1 METSLRII
9 TTTIILLWS
18 IQTYKCTEGFKP
30 DENVEKVL
38 VNGVAEIKCDVSSNI
53 DGDQV
58 LLVVWYKNNLP
69 IYSYD
74 TRGSHAGT
82 PSHWKDNEILENRA
96 IFRTI
101 RSPAE
106 LVIKP
111 VQEKDAGNFRCRV
124 DFKLSPTRNS
134 NVNLQVVVP
143 PAVPVIYN
151 EQNLP
156 IESRAG
162 PYEESGQLILA
173 CVVMGGSP
181 APKVKW
187 YENGKEL
194 PTEANDYSFPSS
206 KTTNKLIVK
215 NLSRIHQ
222 HAVYTCQASNFPNK
236 FVSKNITIE
245 LYCELSKAFRMFLH
259 GEFTFL
265 LSFLVRP
272 LEVEIMFNN
281 QPLSADRQY
290 EVECQAIGSRPP
302 SVITW
307 WMNGVALVAQPTKTS
322 PDGNITT
329 STLLF
334 TPTRQDNGKN
344 LVCRATNEL
353 VRNGIK
359 ETTLKMNVFYPPSV
373 TLQLGPSLNPD
384 DIEEGDDC
392 YFECII
398 KANPPT
404 YKVVWRHNGLPIAH
418 NTKRTIMSSDN
429 LALQAVSRYQ
439 AGNYTCVASNVEG
452 DGESNVVELKVMY
465 KPICR
470 SEQKRIYGVAR
481 NEAAEILCEVDAF
494 PPPESFKWS
503 FNNTAETFEM
513 PQSDY
518 RIHSSQASTLS
529 YTPVKEVDFG
539 TILCWADNVVG
550 QQKEPCVFHLIA
562 AGKPD
567 VPYNCTLVNQTSES
581 LEVDC
586 NEGFDGGQRQW
597 FIMEIFDQHTNMLQA
612 NISSKYPVFT
622 VSGLDSGKFLKIVI
636 YAINVKGRSDSVLLE
651 AFTLKAAEKQTGQH
665 ESLDR
670 STMLSFGIL
679 VGLLTALVCV
689 IIGIIVVLK
698 IRTANNK
705 KSNNKQRPGNLP
717 IKEKISVPLSQS
729 EEMYDEKNP
738 DVVPSNEDPEYKL
751 KSANQTPTA
760 LSNAL
765 TNNHEI
771 SRNIMDERK
780 AFIKGAGD
788 VHYAELTLQMPKDE
802 TKSLLNHAKK
812 PPPPPAYSA
821 YFDDPTIY
829 AQIDHCNFSKSSTAN
844 LLGSSGQSL
853 NNGSLKT
860 VGSGVSGS
868 LMMTEQNTQFNQ
880 LLSPLTQTPTST
892 TQSNQTM
899 LISGNS
905 IGSSGC
911 ISSSGTLSITS
922 STTPTATFTSISAGA
937 TSQFPSNNYHTQ
949 TLPLPSAN
957 KQFLRDIV
965 TVKTPLSFSEQ
976 ESCV

>member
-1 METSLRII
+1 MEMFLRIL
-9 TTTIILLWS
+9 TTAIILLWS
-18 IQTYKCTEGFKP
+18 IQTYKCTEGYKP
-30 DENVEKVL
+30 EENVEKVL
-38 VNGVAEIKCDVSSNI
+38 VNGIAEIKCDVSSNI
-53 DGDQV
+53 DNDQV

-74 TRGSHAGT
+74 TRGNHAGT
-82 PSHWKDNEILENRA
+82 PSHWKDEEILENRA

-111 VQEKDAGNFRCRV
+111 VKEKDAGNFRCRV

-143 PAVPVIYN
+143 PSVPVIYN
-151 EQNLP
+151 EQNEP
-156 IESRAG
+156 IETRAG
-162 PYEESGQLILA
+162 PYEESGQLILT
-173 CVVMGGSP
+173 CMVMGGSP

-187 YENGKEL
+187 FENGKEL
-194 PTEANDYSFPSS
+194 PTEANDFSYPSR
-206 KTTNKLIVK
+206 TTNKLIVK
-215 NLSRIHQ
+215 NLARTHQ
-222 HAVYTCQASNFPNK
+222 HAIYTCQASNFPNK

-245 LYCELSKAFRMFLH
+245 LYL
-259 GEFTFL
+259 
-265 LSFLVRP
+265 RP
-272 LEVEIMFNN
+272 LEVDILFNN

-290 EVECQAIGSRPP
+290 EVQCQTTGSRPP
-302 SVITW
+302 SIITW
-307 WMNGVALVAQPTKTS
+307 WMNGVALVAQPSKTS
-322 PDGNITT
+322 PDGNVTI

-334 TPTRQDNGKN
+334 TPIRQDNGKS

-373 TLQLGPSLNPD
+373 TLQLGSSLNPE

-392 YFECII
+392 YFDCKIE
-398 KANPPT
+398 ANPRT

-418 NTKRTIMSSDN
+418 NAKRTIMSSDS
-429 LALQAVSRYQ
+429 LALQGVTRYQ

-470 SEQKRIYGVAR
+470 NEQKRIYGVAR
-481 NEAAEILCEVDAF
+481 NEAAEILCEVDAY

-529 YTPVKEVDFG
+529 YMPVKEMDFG
-539 TILCWADNVVG
+539 TILCWANNAVG
-550 QQKEPCVFHLIA
+550 QQKDPCVFHLIA

-567 VPYNCTLVNQTSES
+567 IPYNCTLVNQTSES

-586 NEGFDGGQRQW
+586 IEGFDGGQRQW
-597 FIMEIFDQHTNMLQA
+597 FIMEIFDHQTNVLQA

-622 VSGLDSGKFLKIVI
+622 VNGLDAGKILKIFI
-636 YAINVKGRSDSVLLE
+636 YSMNVKGRSDSVMLE
-651 AFTLKAAEKQTGQH
+651 AYTLKVAEKQTGQY
-665 ESLDR
+665 ETFDS

-698 IRTANNK
+698 IRTANSK

-738 DVVPSNEDPEYKL
+738 DVVPSTEDPEYKL

-760 LSNAL
+760 LNNAL
-765 TNNHEI
+765 TNSHEI
-771 SRNIMDERK
+771 TRSIMDERK
-780 AFIKGAGD
+780 AYIKGAGE

-802 TKSLLNHAKK
+802 TKNILNHTTKK
-812 PPPPPAYSA
+812 PLPPAYSA
-821 YFDDPTIY
+821 YFDDPTMY
-829 AQIDHCNFSKSSTAN
+829 AQIDHCNYSKSSTAT
-844 LLGSSGQSL
+844 LLGSSGQNL

-860 VGSGVSGS
+860 AGGNV
-868 LMMTEQNTQFNQ
+868 LMNEHNSTSHQYNQ
-880 LLSPLTQTPTST
+880 LISPLTHS
-892 TQSNQTM
+892 SNPNPSTM
-899 LISGNS
+899 LISGS
-905 IGSSGC
+905 VVS
-911 ISSSGTLSITS
+911 TA
-922 STTPTATFTSISAGA
+922 TTPTYTSITNSGVA
-937 TSQFPSNNYHTQ
+937 SQYQSNNYHTQ
-949 TLPLPSAN
+949 TLPLLTSSTNN
-957 KQFLRDIV
+957 KQFLRDLV

>member
-1 METSLRII
+1 MEFSLRII
-9 TTTIILLWS
+9 TTSIILLWS
-18 IQTYKCTEGFKP
+18 IQTYKCTEGYKP

-74 TRGSHAGT
+74 TRGTHAGT
-82 PSHWKDNEILENRA
+82 PSHWKDEEILENRA

-101 RSPAE
+101 RAPAE

-111 VQEKDAGNFRCRV
+111 VKEKDAGNFRCRV

-143 PAVPVIYN
+143 PSVPVIYN
-151 EQNLP
+151 ARMEP

-162 PYEESGQLILA
+162 PYEESGELSLE

-181 APKVKW
+181 APIVKW
-187 YENGKEL
+187 FQNGVEL
-194 PTEANDYSFPSS
+194 STEIMDFQYPSRL
-206 KTTNKLIVK
+206 TNKLVVK

-245 LYCELSKAFRMFLH
+245 LYL
-259 GEFTFL
+259 
-265 LSFLVRP
+265 RP
-272 LEVEIMFNN
+272 LEVEILFNN

-290 EVECQAIGSRPP
+290 EVQCQTIGSRPP

-307 WMNGVALVAQPTKTS
+307 WMGGMAIVALPTKTS
-322 PDGNITT
+322 LDGNVTT

-334 TPTRQDNGKN
+334 TPTREDNGKN

-353 VRNGIK
+353 VKNGMK
-359 ETTLKMNVFYPPSV
+359 ETTLKLNVFFGPDIK
-373 TLQLGPSLNPD
+373 LGLGSSLNPD
-384 DIEEGDDC
+384 DIEEGDDV
-392 YFECII
+392 YFECKIH
-398 KANPPT
+398 ANPAA
-404 YKVVWRHNGLPIAH
+404 YKVVWKHNNLPVAH
-418 NTKRTIMSSDN
+418 NTKSGIIMSSGN
-429 LALQAVSRYQ
+429 LALQGVTRYQ
-439 AGNYTCVASNVEG
+439 AGNYTCIASNVEG
-452 DGESNVVELKVMY
+452 DGESNIVELKVMY

-470 SEQKRIYGVAR
+470 TEQKRIYGVAR
-481 NEAAEILCEVDAF
+481 NEAAEILCEVDAY
-494 PPPESFKWS
+494 PPPEAFKWS

-513 PQSDY
+513 PQNDY

-529 YTPVKEVDFG
+529 YTPVKELDFG

-567 VPYNCTLVNQTSES
+567 IPYNCTLINQTSES

-586 NEGFDGGQRQW
+586 IEGFDGGQRQW
-597 FIMEIFDQHTNMLQA
+597 FIMEIFDQQTNMLQA

-622 VSGLDSGKFLKIVI
+622 VGGLDAGKLLKIII
-636 YAINVKGRSDSVLLE
+636 YAINVKGRSESVLLE
-651 AFTLKAAEKQTGQH
+651 AFTLKTAEKQTGQF
-665 ESLDR
+665 ETFDK

-689 IIGIIVVLK
+689 IIGIVVVLRV
-698 IRTANNK
+698 RTTNSK

-717 IKEKISVPLSQS
+717 IKEKSSVPLSQS

-751 KSANQTPTA
+751 KSANQTPTV
-760 LSNAL
+760 LNNAL

-771 SRNIMDERK
+771 IGRNILDDRK
-780 AFIKGAGD
+780 AYITGTGD
-788 VHYAELTLQMPKDE
+788 VHYAELTLQMPKEE
-802 TKSLLNHAKK
+802 TKNLLNHSKK
-812 PPPPPAYSA
+812 PPPPPPAYSA

-829 AQIDHCNFSKSSTAN
+829 AQIDHCNYNQKSSSTN
-844 LLGSSGQSL
+844 LLGSSVTSL
-853 NNGSLKT
+853 NNGCLKT
-860 VGSGVSGS
+860 GSG
-868 LMMTEQNTQFNQ
+868 MMTEHNTQYVQ
-880 LLSPLTQTPTST
+880 LLSPLSHTSSST
-892 TQSNQTM
+892 LNNQT
-899 LISGNS
+899 LLLTGNS

-911 ISSSGTLSITS
+911 ISNTGTLTLTS
-922 STTPTATFTSISAGA
+922 STTPTSISTG
-937 TSQFPSNNYHTQ
+937 TPSLFPSNNYHTQ
-949 TLPLPSAN
+949 TLPMPTTTTN
-957 KQFLRDIV
+957 KQYLRDLV